1 MLNPFPNPVNEEGL
15 SRRQIQVGLKLREIA
30 QSFFQR
36 ESSGLSLITVTRAS
50 ISPDFRSGT
59 IFITVLPESKEQAA
73 LDFARRMRT
82 DLRTK
87 IKKEMQIKAIPFVEI
102 EIDFGEKSRQH
113 IDELLLQ
120 DKAMHLNDKPRQVTE
135 VIETS
140 EIEDVE
146 DVEDVSVEETNN
158 KA

>member
-1 MLNPFPNPVNEEGL
+1 MNPFPNPVNEEGL

-113 IDELLLQ
+113 IDQLLLQ
-120 DKAMHLNDKPRQVTE
+120 DKAMHMNDKPRKGEE
-135 VIETS
+135 VVEMTKEVS
-140 EIEDVE
+140 E
-146 DVEDVSVEETNN
+146 EETENIDN
-158 KA
+158 EEKSDEPK

>member
-1 MLNPFPNPVNEEGL
+1 MNPFPNPVNEEGL

-113 IDELLLQ
+113 IDQLLLQ
-120 DKAMHLNDKPRQVTE
+120 DKAMHMNDKPRKAEE
-135 VIETS
+135 VVEMTKEVS
-140 EIEDVE
+140 E
-146 DVEDVSVEETNN
+146 EETENIDN
-158 KA
+158 EEKSDEPK